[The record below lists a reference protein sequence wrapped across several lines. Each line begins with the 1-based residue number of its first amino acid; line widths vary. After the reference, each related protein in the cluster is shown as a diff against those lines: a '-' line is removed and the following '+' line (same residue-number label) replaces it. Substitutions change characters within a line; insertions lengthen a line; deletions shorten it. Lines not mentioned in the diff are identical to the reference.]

1 MVKRYI
7 VLMLMV
13 VGLAGCAS
21 TDRSP
26 NFVARD
32 QVMVDQNTGLVWMK
46 HANRPGKPLVW
57 RGEDNVYYYI
67 QGLNEQNFAGYS
79 DWRVPTKAEF
89 TLMIEYAKS
98 MGYDPKKIDSWPFNA
113 FMKMGFT
120 DVRDYDY
127 WTASRETPKDIWTAD
142 LAKGTLQPKTEALK
156 YYLWPVRGSLMK

>member
-7 VLMLMV
+7 LLMLMV
-13 VGLAGCAS
+13 LGLAGCAS

-98 MGYDPKKIDSWPFNA
+98 MGYDSKKIDSWPFNA

-156 YYLWPVRGSLMK
+156 YYLWPVRGVLRK

>member
-7 VLMLMV
+7 LLMLMV

-89 TLMIEYAKS
+89 SLMIEYAKS

>member
-7 VLMLMV
+7 LLMLMV
-13 VGLAGCAS
+13 LGLAGCAS

>member
-7 VLMLMV
+7 LLMLMV
-13 VGLAGCAS
+13 LGLAGCAS

-156 YYLWPVRGSLMK
+156 YYLWPVRGSLMN

>member
-89 TLMIEYAKS
+89 SLMIEYAKS

>member
-7 VLMLMV
+7 LLMLMV
-13 VGLAGCAS
+13 LGLAGCAS

-89 TLMIEYAKS
+89 SLMIEYAKS

-156 YYLWPVRGSLMK
+156 YYLWPVRGVLRK